1 MQRLKLHRSAGLKA
15 PALAAA
21 LAAAAVSNGA
31 WADEPNPYYIG
42 VTASLAHDSNVYRTP
57 NGRGDTYG
65 GVGLV
70 GGFDQSINRQ
80 RIFAD
85 LNVHDNNYARE
96 KTLNNISYGLN
107 AGWDWA
113 TIERLS
119 GGVNIGAT
127 QGLASYNNNSTSTP
141 TTRRDLL
148 QTERL
153 GARVLWGGDGALNL
167 TGAYGYNQITYSESI
182 ASDSTQ
188 HTGSLGAAYRVGP
201 TLRLGAALRL
211 TRAVNPQAFQTA
223 PGVYQSNTA
232 NSRNLDLTADWRST
246 PQTNLS
252 ARVSW
257 THETNSGLSDRNSSG
272 LTGGLTA
279 NYAPTARLTFN
290 ALLSRDTGANSS
302 FFSQTNP
309 TTGQRSTNQ
318 TANNQTYD
326 TAGVGA
332 TYAVTSKIGLTSGLQ
347 YRHGNL
353 ADQIFVGTVPV
364 NNDYTDTTSSASF
377 GVNYAAARNW
387 STGCRLEYLKR
398 DVSGLRPYAYSAN
411 VVSCTAQ
418 FTLR

>member
-1 MQRLKLHRSAGLKA
+1 MQPQKLHRSAGIKA

-21 LAAAAVSNGA
+21 LAAASAGA
-31 WADEPNPYYIG
+31 WADEPSPYYIG

-70 GGFDQSINRQ
+70 GGFDQAINRQ

-119 GGVNIGAT
+119 GGVTVGAT

-141 TTRRDLL
+141 NTARDLL
-148 QTERL
+148 KTERL
-153 GARVLWGGDGALNL
+153 GARALWGGDSALNL
-167 TGAYGYNQITYSESI
+167 TGAYGYNQSSYSASI
-182 ASDSTQ
+182 ASDSQQ
-188 HTGSLGAAYRVGP
+188 HTGSLGASYRVGP
-201 TLRLGAALRL
+201 TLRLGAAVRL
-211 TRAVNPQAFQTA
+211 TRALNSQAFQTA
-223 PGVYQSNTA
+223 PGVYQSNTV
-232 NSRNLDLTADWRST
+232 NGRNLDLTADWRST
-246 PQTNLS
+246 AQTNLS

-257 THETNSGLSDRNSSG
+257 THEANSGLSNRDTSG
-272 LTGGLTA
+272 LTGGLSA
-279 NYAPTARLTFN
+279 NYAPTARLAFN
-290 ALLSRDTGANSS
+290 ASLSRDTGANSS
-302 FFSQTNP
+302 FFNQTDP
-309 TTGQRSTNQ
+309 TTGQRTSNQ
-318 TANNQTYD
+318 AANNQVYD
-326 TAGVGA
+326 SAGAGA
-332 TYAVTSKIGLTSGLQ
+332 IYAVTSKIGLTSGFQ
-347 YRHGNL
+347 YRRGNITN
-353 ADQIFVGTVPV
+353 QVFVGSVPV
-364 NNDYTDTTSSASF
+364 NNGYTDTTTSASF

-387 STGCRLEYLKR
+387 STGCHLDYLKR
-398 DVSGLRPYAYSAN
+398 DVSGLQPYAYSAN